1 MQIGNE
7 GERIPIPYN
16 TNNIP
21 LARKNRKKPTL
32 AETKMWIEVLRGRKL
47 AGLKF
52 TRQKPLNMFIADFYC
67 AELLLV
73 VEVDGSI
80 HDSQT
85 RYDEFR
91 TMTLKDCHGIIV
103 VRFRNEEVL
112 EDIDTVRAKLLV
124 AVDERRRVLYPP
136 PAPHP
141 LTGRGGYDDDG
152 DDDGEAAGVARQ
164 P

>member
-21 LARKNRKKPTL
+21 LARKNRKKPTP
-32 AETKMWIEVLRGRKL
+32 AETKMWVEVLRGRKL

-67 AELLLV
+67 AELLV
-73 VEVDGSI
+73 VIEVDGSI

-85 RYDEFR
+85 KYDEFR
-91 TMTLKDCHGIIV
+91 TRTLNDSHGIIV
-103 VRFRNEEVL
+103 LRFKNEQVL
-112 EDIDTVRAKLLV
+112 NDIDTVRETLLV

-141 LTGRGGYDDDG
+141 LTGRGGYYGDDG
-152 DDDGEAAGVARQ
+152 GEAAGAARH
-164 P
+164 PC